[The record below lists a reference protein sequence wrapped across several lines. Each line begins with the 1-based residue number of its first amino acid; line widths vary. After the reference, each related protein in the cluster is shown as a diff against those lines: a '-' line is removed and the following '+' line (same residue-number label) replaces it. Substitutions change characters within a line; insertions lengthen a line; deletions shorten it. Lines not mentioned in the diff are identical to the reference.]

1 MLDLLFKSQFY
12 KWMSP
17 ITAKHKKNYPT
28 TSNIDSLCIDLIIK
42 YLRRHENWL
51 PAALELL
58 CTLNKLHYNITYK
71 LK

>member
-1 MLDLLFKSQFY
+1 MLDLLFIVILFY

-42 YLRRHENWL
+42 YLRRHENWRSCCFG
-51 PAALELL
+51 A
-58 CTLNKLHYNITYK
+58 TLYSK
-71 LK
+71 